1 MFVERETRKKERG
14 GKKNEKKKLA
24 KIGKSSA
31 SRRTKISCHVLP
43 WKINRFRTPRGG
55 GGCGFRSYCHLAPRW
70 SQSPPVL
77 EDELIRKFSMNA
89 SACMKINGRGVR
101 WRGVISRPS
110 KALQDRPRWWWSL
123 PVRNKQTRDNPR
135 WLVIRHSKSYV
146 CWCPLTRVAYVLRN
160 QPSKIL

>member
-146 CWCPLTRVAYVLRN
+146 CWCSLTRVAYVLRN